1 MKCLQITAPGEFAII
16 DVPVPEPGEGQVLMR
31 VEAVTTCVQW
41 DLHCWHD
48 EPMFLGHQFRY
59 PYTPGRCGHEA
70 VGTIEAVGPGVT
82 GVQIGDRVSA
92 WRDQSE
98 HIQGAYAH
106 FYVSPAENV
115 IRVPEDLP
123 AQALAPIEMA
133 MCMAT
138 VFRMLRDMD
147 AIEGRAFGVVGL
159 GPAGLIALQMARAE
173 GAAQVVGFDLLPDRR
188 EHALKLGADVCHDP
202 TDLDESI
209 PLRPA
214 KPRLMTSVDCVGAKQ
229 SVEFAMDA
237 TEDVVALFGV
247 QREDYTYAPRHGRLR
262 LCGYKGHSRESAEYA
277 VGLIEQGKLDLAPL
291 VTHDLPLERYDEGI
305 ALLEERKAI
314 KICYWPWGPPNS

>member
-1 MKCLQITAPGEFAII
+1 MKCLQITAPGEFAIL
-16 DVPVPEPGEGQVLMR
+16 DAPVPEPGEGQVLMR

-48 EPMFLGHQFRY
+48 EPMFVSHQFRY

-82 GVQIGDRVSA
+82 EVSPGERVSA

-98 HIQGAYAH
+98 SIQGAYAH
-106 FYVSPAENV
+106 YYIVPAASV

-133 MCMAT
+133 MCMGT

-147 AIEGRAFGVVGL
+147 VLEGRVFGATGL
-159 GPAGLIALQMARAE
+159 GPAGLIAIQMARAE
-173 GAAQVVGFDLLPDRR
+173 GAAEVIGFDLLPARR
-188 EHALKLGADVCHDP
+188 ELALQLGADACYDP
-202 TDLDESI
+202 GELDDRI
-209 PLRPA
+209 PLRPSR
-214 KPRLMTSVDCVGAKQ
+214 PRLETSVDCVGFKQ
-229 SVEFAMDA
+229 TVEFSMDA
-237 TEDVVALFGV
+237 TSDVVALFGV
-247 QREDYTYAPRHGRLR
+247 QREDYTYAQRHHNLR
-262 LCGYKGHSRESAEYA
+262 LCGYKGHWRESAEYA
-277 VGLIEQGKLDLAPL
+277 VDLIERGKLDLAAL

-305 ALLEERKAI
+305 ALLERQEAVKV
-314 KICYWPWGPPNS
+314 CYWPCGAPEA